1 MNVEIAYNN
10 LLYKYMS
17 VDKTDL
23 GVYLNTIE
31 FYMIKIDN
39 AIKIDDG
46 KRHQREKRKG
56 DSKYK
61 EERESLAKMNKIYNA
76 QDSVIDLFNEYTTIK
91 FEARHTAVKE
101 HQIYLG
107 YCLILLIKKI

>member
-23 GVYLNTIE
+23 DVYLNTIE
-31 FYMIKIDN
+31 FYNKIENGTIKT
-39 AIKIDDG
+39 DDG

-101 HQIYLG
+101 HLIYLG

>member
-10 LLYKYMS
+10 LLYKYIS

-31 FYMIKIDN
+31 FYIIKI
-39 AIKIDDG
+39 
-46 KRHQREKRKG
+46 
-56 DSKYK
+56 
-61 EERESLAKMNKIYNA
+61 ESLAKINKIYNA
-76 QDSVIDLFNEYTTIK
+76 QDSVIDLFNEYATIK

-101 HQIYLG
+101 HLIYLG